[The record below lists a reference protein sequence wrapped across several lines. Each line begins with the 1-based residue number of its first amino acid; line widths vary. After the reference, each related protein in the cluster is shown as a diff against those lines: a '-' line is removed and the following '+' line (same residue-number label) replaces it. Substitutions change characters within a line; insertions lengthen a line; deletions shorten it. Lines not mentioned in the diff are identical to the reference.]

1 MLLARSGWRLPL
13 LLAAVALS
21 TGCVRETTEGTAH
34 VFQNEL
40 WVPIVTF
47 LGGVAAAVG
56 GWFVKAHSDRFG
68 WTMII
73 LGPIAALG
81 LAPALFLDR
90 VAIDDSGMSAKV
102 GIWVFSAPLEVKYDN
117 LAQVRLIKEE
127 TTGRRGRKNVNYSM
141 LCEKKSGGEPTKV
154 PLGNHV
160 IEAAAPAFLEAVQ
173 QRGIPIINETGE

>member
-1 MLLARSGWRLPL
+1 MLLARQGWRLPL

-21 TGCVRETTEGTAH
+21 TGCVRETTEGTTH

-40 WVPIVTF
+40 WVPIATF
-47 LGGVAAAVG
+47 FGGVVAGVA
-56 GWFVKAHSDRFG
+56 GWFVKAHSARFG

-73 LGPIAALG
+73 LGPIAAIG

-90 VAIDDSGMSAKV
+90 VTVDDSGISARLGV
-102 GIWVFSAPLEVKYDN
+102 WIFSGPLEVKYAD

-127 TTGRRGRKNVNYSM
+127 STGRRGRKNVNYSM
-141 LCEKKSGGEPTKV
+141 MCEKKSGEPTKV
-154 PLGNHV
+154 PLGNDV
-160 IEAAAPAFLEAVQ
+160 IETAAPTFLEAVQ